1 MKPKL
6 VLPELA
12 PSGVWVSSEPTERI
26 LRTGRGGGS
35 GNGSSSASSSGVSG
49 IVAIG
54 ACCNGAER
62 GCWSSA
68 IDPSPDSWYMDW
80 AAELVGLIHPSEPIC
95 GAEPDAGISRDW
107 TELRELLNDAKEAR
121 D

>member
-1 MKPKL
+1 
-6 VLPELA
+6 
-12 PSGVWVSSEPTERI
+12 
-26 LRTGRGGGS
+26 
-35 GNGSSSASSSGVSG
+35 
-49 IVAIG
+49 
-54 ACCNGAER
+54 
-62 GCWSSA
+62 
-68 IDPSPDSWYMDW
+68 MDW